1 MKKVLLVRYGEIH
14 LKGKNRGVF
23 ERALVEN
30 IKHALRDFAHKFEKF
45 SGRYVVS
52 EFDENKEQEIV
63 DALLCVAGIHSI
75 SVAFE
80 TDSEFEKIA
89 EGAVLL
95 SREFSGSFR
104 VTVNRAD
111 KTFGLD
117 SMTLARELGSEI
129 LKMNSDL
136 KVDLYEPNFT
146 LYVDVRENHKT
157 YFFHKILHGVGGMPV
172 GTSGKGLL
180 LLSGGIDSPVAGYR
194 MIKRGMKLD
203 CVHFESFPHTSRAA
217 EEKAIELAGVLEKY
231 NGKTR
236 IFVVSVAEIQEH
248 IHHNCSEEYMIT
260 LVRRFMLRIAERIAK
275 QNDCQAIVTGES
287 LGQVA
292 SQTIES
298 MTVIGD
304 VLNLPLLRPL
314 VANDKQETV
323 EIAQKIGSLDIS
335 IRPFDD
341 CCTVYLP
348 DAPVIKPKLWRV
360 EKEESKLD
368 VERLIENAISTM
380 RIRFADEV

>member
-1 MKKVLLVRYGEIH
+1 
-14 LKGKNRGVF
+14 
-23 ERALVEN
+23 
-30 IKHALRDFAHKFEKF
+30 
-45 SGRYVVS
+45 
-52 EFDENKEQEIV
+52 
-63 DALLCVAGIHSI
+63 
-75 SVAFE
+75 
-80 TDSEFEKIA
+80 
-89 EGAVLL
+89 
-95 SREFSGSFR
+95 
-104 VTVNRAD
+104 
-111 KTFGLD
+111 
-117 SMTLARELGSEI
+117 
-129 LKMNSDL
+129 
-136 KVDLYEPNFT
+136 
-146 LYVDVRENHKT
+146 
-157 YFFHKILHGVGGMPV
+157 
-172 GTSGKGLL
+172 
-180 LLSGGIDSPVAGYR
+180 
-194 MIKRGMKLD
+194 
-203 CVHFESFPHTSRAA
+203 
-217 EEKAIELAGVLEKY
+217 
-231 NGKTR
+231 
-236 IFVVSVAEIQEH
+236 
-248 IHHNCSEEYMIT
+248 
-260 LVRRFMLRIAERIAK
+260 MLRIAERIAK

-368 VERLIENAISTM
+368 VERLIENAISNM